1 MAIFSQIKKTI
12 SFTTLFILVLILF
25 VGNYLRNYNY
35 STVPHPGEIADEYV
49 FAWAGLSLIKTR
61 IPESWTGVTN
71 TYPSYRQEH
80 INVDQIFD
88 KNPARPSFS
97 IVRPWFDKPPG
108 FALLIGGYS
117 YLKGAREYIE
127 TGVGI
132 IRRPMIKI
140 AIITT
145 ILIFILGK
153 ILFGKFVGLLAAV
166 LFSTIP
172 TMVISS
178 RLALSEN
185 GYMPLMLGA
194 LILAILYIEKKKA
207 IYWVF
212 ASILS
217 ALAILFKL
225 SGISVAIMLALLFL
239 HYLKGKERL
248 RITFWSLFI
257 SFLGFLIFV
266 LYGAIIDWNT
276 FYKVFSAQSS
286 LFYGTG
292 AEVIYSLITQSKIT
306 ANNFFTDGW
315 ITLGWISLII
325 VALSKFRKE
334 KYSKV
339 ITIAAFSCMIV
350 FIFFGS
356 EAYGWYRFPFYPFL
370 AISIAKVIEMLYKAP
385 SIFVILFL
393 GFLPFGTLMHKLYG
407 IQEFQQFVPHLRL
420 FILLTLAVFT
430 IPYFINKTLS
440 KKLARAYFL
449 FILILLIYLSIKTV
463 LFYDINNWFYVT

>member
-1 MAIFSQIKKTI
+1 MAIFSQIKKAV
-12 SFTTLFILVLILF
+12 SFTTLLILVLILLF
-25 VGNYLRNYNY
+25 GNYLRNYNY
-35 STVPHPGEIADEYV
+35 STVPHPGEVADEYV
-49 FAWAGLSLIKTR
+49 FAWAGLSLIKTGT
-61 IPESWTGVTN
+61 PESWTGVAS
-71 TYPSYRQEH
+71 TYPNHRQEY
-80 INVDQIFD
+80 INVDQILEKD
-88 KNPARPSFS
+88 STRPPFS
-97 IVRPWFDKPPG
+97 LVKPWFDKPLG

-117 YLKGAREYIE
+117 YFKGAREYIE
-127 TGVGI
+127 TGVAI

-140 AIITT
+140 AIVTT

-153 ILFGKFVGLLAAV
+153 MLFGKFVGLLAAV

-207 IYWVF
+207 IYWIS

-257 SFLGFLIFV
+257 SFLGFLAFV
-266 LYGAIIDWNT
+266 LYGAAIDWST
-276 FYKVFSAQSS
+276 FYKVFVVQSNF
-286 LFYGTG
+286 LYGTG
-292 AEVIYSLITQSKIT
+292 AEVIYSLIAQSKIT

-325 VALSKFRKE
+325 VALSKFRKD

-339 ITIAAFSCMIV
+339 ITIAAFSYMIV

-370 AISIAKVIEMLYKAP
+370 IISIAKVIEMLYKTPNVLAT
-385 SIFVILFL
+385 LFL
-393 GFLPFGTLMHKLYG
+393 GLLPFGTLMHKLYG
-407 IQEFQQFVPHLRL
+407 IQGFQQFVPHLRL
-420 FILLTLAVFT
+420 FTLLTLAVFT
-430 IPYFINKTLS
+430 IPYFINKALS
-440 KKLARAYFL
+440 KKLARAYL
-449 FILILLIYLSIKTV
+449 IFILVLLIYLSAKTV
-463 LFYDINNWFYVT
+463 LFYNINNWFYVT